1 MYTYTI
7 IDPKGTGYGKKD
19 RECDTI
25 TFRGFTTYR
34 PGALFIAIASVQ
46 GETELWALEYQ
57 VSDESVQ
64 VRPGALDELR
74 RYYRDFRDLPTN
86 PVIRRY
92 LKKPNSHLI

>member
-1 MYTYTI
+1 
-7 IDPKGTGYGKKD
+7 
-19 RECDTI
+19 
-25 TFRGFTTYR
+25 
-34 PGALFIAIASVQ
+34 
-46 GETELWALEYQ
+46 LWALEYQ